1 MNDDEKWM
9 KIAIKEAIK
18 AEKNGEVPIGA
29 VLVKNGIVIAK
40 SHNQPISKNDATA
53 HAEIQVIRLAG
64 KAMQNYR
71 LVGTTLYVTLEP
83 CIMCLGAIRN
93 ARVSRTVFG
102 AYSNKNEDC
111 QPNLNLINT
120 TNIEFI
126 TNKLNID
133 GGVLEKD
140 CKRQLKLFFTSK
152 R

>member
-1 MNDDEKWM
+1 MNEDEKWM
-9 KIAIKEAIK
+9 AVALEQANK
-18 AEKNGEVPIGA
+18 AEEHGEVPVGA
-29 VLVKNGIVIAK
+29 VLVKDGLLIAK
-40 SHNQPISKNDATA
+40 AHNQPISTNDATA

-83 CIMCLGAIRN
+83 CIMCLGAIKN

-102 AYSNKNEDC
+102 AYNNKNKDC

-120 TNIEFI
+120 NNIEFI
-126 TNKLNID
+126 TNKINID